1 MSGFLMNFLPDP
13 DPVMA
18 DVRRLWRTTKP
29 LFRDAVVA
37 VAPPYPD
44 YPKLKVSKRQGPES
58 GPACPSAR
66 DASSDIEVVLYAYS
80 NNGFNSG
87 YQERA
92 WEFLLA
98 NATGIEIAL
107 RRKLYAWHK
116 KRMAEHREEDL
127 PHVPE
132 LQKYWKKIEKQVQ
145 FEDPSA
151 IDQLFKLVGVGLADS
166 GLDVCGFSSFEFQT
180 GWDRDHG
187 LGVLMHRDR
196 VLAAGGMCELIYG
209 TDLTAGARAVQSYD
223 LDDGDFSLLDS

>member
-1 MSGFLMNFLPDP
+1 MSGFLKNFQPDP
-13 DPVMA
+13 DPEMA

-29 LFRDAVVA
+29 LFRDTVVA

-44 YPKLKVSKRQGPES
+44 YPKLKVSKRQDPES

-66 DASSDIEVVLYAYS
+66 DASSDMEVVLYAYS
-80 NNGFNSG
+80 GNGFNSG

-107 RRKLYAWHK
+107 RRKLYAWHIK
-116 KRMAEHREEDL
+116 QMAQHREEDL

-132 LQKYWKKIEKQVQ
+132 LQTYWKKIEKQVPLG
-145 FEDPSA
+145 DPSA
-151 IDQLFKLVGVGLADS
+151 IEQLFKLVGVGLADS
-166 GLDVCGFSSFEFQT
+166 GLDECGFIAFEFQT

-196 VLAAGGMCELIYG
+196 VLAAGGMGELIYG
-209 TDLTAGARAVQSYD
+209 TDLAAGARTVQSYD
-223 LDDGDFSLLDS
+223 MDDADFSLQNS

>member
-1 MSGFLMNFLPDP
+1 M
-13 DPVMA
+13 
-18 DVRRLWRTTKP
+18 
-29 LFRDAVVA
+29 
-37 VAPPYPD
+37 
-44 YPKLKVSKRQGPES
+44 SKRQGPES

-132 LQKYWKKIEKQVQ
+132 LQKYWKKIEKQVP

-166 GLDVCGFSSFEFQT
+166 GLEVCGFSSFEFQT

-209 TDLTAGARAVQSYD
+209 TDLAAGARAVQSYD

>member
-1 MSGFLMNFLPDP
+1 MPF
-13 DPVMA
+13 
-18 DVRRLWRTTKP
+18 VRRADRAPFVARPRRVVRVLHSRTEP
-29 LFRDAVVA
+29 R
-37 VAPPYPD
+37 
-44 YPKLKVSKRQGPES
+44 
-58 GPACPSAR
+58 AR
-66 DASSDIEVVLYAYS
+66 
-80 NNGFNSG
+80 
-87 YQERA
+87 
-92 WEFLLA
+92 
-98 NATGIEIAL
+98 
-107 RRKLYAWHK
+107 
-116 KRMAEHREEDL
+116 REEDS

-132 LQKYWKKIEKQVQ
+132 LQKYWKKIEKLVP

-187 LGVLMHRDR
+187 LGVLMHQDR